1 MSTATAMNTATE
13 ESFGKLVAPRTIEI
27 QRLLPGPIERIW
39 DYLTKSD
46 LRRQWLASGD
56 MELKVGAAC
65 ELVWHHDETTKPP
78 GARPDG
84 VNPESHLPSRI
95 TVCEPPHKLGFMF
108 WSDSEVLFEL
118 KPAGNRVLLT
128 LTHKNLPSR
137 GMMVG
142 VSTGWHTHLDVLA
155 ARVSDT
161 KIENFWDH
169 WRGYKA
175 EYEKRIPADM

>member
-1 MSTATAMNTATE
+1 MSLTQE
-13 ESFGKLVAPRTIEI
+13 ENFGQVISPRTIEM

-46 LRRQWLASGD
+46 LRRQWLASGEMD
-56 MELKVGAAC
+56 LKVGAEC
-65 ELVWHHDETTKPP
+65 DLVWHHDETTTPP

-108 WSDSEVLFEL
+108 WSDSEVIFEL
-118 KPAGNRVLLT
+118 KPAGTKVLLI
-128 LTHKNLPSR
+128 LTHRNLPSR

-142 VSTGWHTHLDVLA
+142 VSTGWHAHLDVLT
-155 ARVSDT
+155 ARVSDE

-169 WRGYKA
+169 WRAYK
-175 EYEKRIPADM
+175 ELYEQRIPADA